1 MSAAAATLEQ
11 VLGLL
16 IDEERQLSRL
26 FALALEEQTA
36 LLESGFDR
44 ITAISAGMLEAA
56 NTIEALESE
65 RMNLLRTIGAEDLTI
80 EELLPLADD
89 LGVAGFADARLRLSV
104 RARELKD
111 AQERN
116 AKLLVNAMK
125 LRDRWAN
132 MLGGLASPTY
142 GAQGQR
148 TSRDGTGF
156 VSRSA

>member
-1 MSAAAATLEQ
+1 MSAAAAALEQ

-26 FALALEEQTA
+26 IALALEEQTA
-36 LLESGFDR
+36 VLESGFDR
-44 ITAISAGMLEAA
+44 ITAISAAMLEAA
-56 NTIEALESE
+56 NAIEALES
-65 RMNLLRTIGAEDLTI
+65 RRLSLLRTIGAEDLTI
-80 EELLPLADD
+80 EGLLPLADD

-116 AKLLVNAMK
+116 ASLLVNAMK

-148 TSRDGTGF
+148 TARDGTGF